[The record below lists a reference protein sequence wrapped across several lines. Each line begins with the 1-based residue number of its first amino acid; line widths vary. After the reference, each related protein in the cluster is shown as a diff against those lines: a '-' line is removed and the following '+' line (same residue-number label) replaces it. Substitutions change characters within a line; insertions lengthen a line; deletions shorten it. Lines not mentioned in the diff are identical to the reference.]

1 MELGNREVTS
11 LELDR
16 LAYLFGEDVLRFIFF
31 RPFSVTEDPGNSFSG
46 KSTRFTQP
54 LAADGT
60 SNLGEGRGSDKN
72 PLLQT
77 GDVGDDAVELTGHQQ
92 IQRA

>member
-1 MELGNREVTS
+1 MELGNRDVTS

-16 LAYLFGEDVLRFIFF
+16 LAYLFGEDVLRFIFL
-31 RPFSVTEDPGNSFSG
+31 RPFSVTEDPGIKFSG
-46 KSTRFTQP
+46 KSTRFIQL

-60 SNLGEGRGSDKN
+60 GNSGEERESGKTHF
-72 PLLQT
+72 LQT